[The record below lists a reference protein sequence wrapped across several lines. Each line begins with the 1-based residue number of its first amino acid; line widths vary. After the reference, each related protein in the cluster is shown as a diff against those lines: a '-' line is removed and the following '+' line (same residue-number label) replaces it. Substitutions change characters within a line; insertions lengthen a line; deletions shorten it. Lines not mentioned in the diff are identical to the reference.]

1 MLSIHVHMII
11 YRDECFAITI
21 LFLAQLK
28 ISFKRLV
35 TRPVAQPL
43 VYKLLCM

>member
-21 LFLAQLK
+21 FLAQLK